1 MANEKKPYFCNYNCC
16 KEFFLTNNPYSKDG
30 VYLSGGSIN
39 YSVFISHLDGANSRI
54 LTGDD
59 VRERGKKKLKEIF
72 TFPLVNEEGENYT
85 PHDNW
90 AYWLGKM
97 NTYWF
102 EDISFRERDTGYTIR
117 KVFPDGPSGVFVV
130 NAFTLAQARNIL
142 VSNIKHYG
150 NKTVDEGPNPNI
162 CDIKYKIAE
171 SYLGYKG
178 YKEYCGKGI
187 PSDCDPA
194 FWGRENYFIA
204 VSRKLAYERG
214 LIAKGY
220 EDYFANYRNAVEDLQ
235 R

>member
-1 MANEKKPYFCNYNCC
+1 MENEKKPYFCNYNCC
-16 KEFFLTNNPYSKDG
+16 KEFFLTNNPHSKDG
-30 VYLSGGSIN
+30 VYLSGSSIE
-39 YSVFISHLDGANSRI
+39 YSVSDVYVEKMAN
-54 LTGDD
+54 
-59 VRERGKKKLKEIF
+59 RENAKKKLQEIY
-72 TFPLVNEEGENYT
+72 TFPLVNEEGGNYT

-90 AYWLGKM
+90 AYWLSKM

-102 EDISFRERDTGYTIR
+102 ENISFKKRVSDRTFTIR
-117 KVFPDGPSGVFVV
+117 EVFPGGPSGVFVV

-162 CDIKYKIAE
+162 YDIKYEIAG
-171 SYLGYKG
+171 SRLGYDG
-178 YKEYCGKGI
+178 YTGKI
-187 PSDCDPA
+187 QSDCDPR
-194 FWGRENYFIA
+194 FWGKENYFIA

-214 LIAKGY
+214 LIPKGY

>member
-1 MANEKKPYFCNYNCC
+1 MDGTHIESSMPTVFFDKEKEEIHWLSESEI
-16 KEFFLTNNPYSKDG
+16 KERK
-30 VYLSGGSIN
+30 
-39 YSVFISHLDGANSRI
+39 
-54 LTGDD
+54 
-59 VRERGKKKLKEIF
+59 KKKLKEIY
-72 TFPLVNEEGENYT
+72 TFPLVNGEGGNYT

-90 AYWLGKM
+90 AYWLSKM

-102 EDISFRERDTGYTIR
+102 EDISFKERDTGFTIR
-117 KVFPDGPSGVFVV
+117 KVFPDGPSGIFVV

-178 YKEYCGKGI
+178 YKEYYDKNI

-194 FWGRENYFIA
+194 FWGEENYFIA

-214 LIAKGY
+214 LIPKGY
-220 EDYFANYRNAVEDLQ
+220 EDYFANYRNAVEDLH